1 MQNIGFDYL
10 TNLIPRFSLL
20 STHFWGERDAG
31 PNWFQH
37 DFMNLGDDDKEED

>member
-10 TNLIPRFSLL
+10 TNLIPRFLFFPH
-20 STHFWGERDAG
+20 TFGGERDAG

-37 DFMNLGDDDKEED
+37 DFMNLGDDDKKED